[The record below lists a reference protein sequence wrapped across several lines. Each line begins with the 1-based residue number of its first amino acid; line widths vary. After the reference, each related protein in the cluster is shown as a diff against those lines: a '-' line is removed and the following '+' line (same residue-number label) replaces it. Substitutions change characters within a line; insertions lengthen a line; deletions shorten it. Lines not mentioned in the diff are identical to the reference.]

1 MGSNESMEGNRCAEQ
16 RRTSRASSALMTP
29 LLLLRS
35 FTTWLQSSLSA
46 SISPFGGLFC
56 IGLGGMEA
64 EKLRL
69 GVECADCSG
78 VAMYALISKS
88 LKFEFTGELVL
99 LEGEKSK

>member
-1 MGSNESMEGNRCAEQ
+1 
-16 RRTSRASSALMTP
+16 
-29 LLLLRS
+29 
-35 FTTWLQSSLSA
+35 
-46 SISPFGGLFC
+46 
-56 IGLGGMEA
+56 MEA